1 MLNLYYGKLI
11 GKIEEY
17 EGKNYLMVDDFT
29 LDNVLHK
36 IKRVGLEQLDNIMI
50 LINTGDKLPNDI
62 TGITDITDINDMCH

>member
-1 MLNLYYGKLI
+1 MLIYFTRYQLDKLIVMLNLYYGKLI

-36 IKRVGLEQLDNIMI
+36 IKRVGLE
-50 LINTGDKLPNDI
+50 
-62 TGITDITDINDMCH
+62 

>member
-17 EGKNYLMVDDFT
+17 EGKNYLIVDDFT

-36 IKRVGLEQLDNIMI
+36 IKRVGLE
-50 LINTGDKLPNDI
+50 
-62 TGITDITDINDMCH
+62 

>member
-11 GKIEEY
+11 LKIEEY

-36 IKRVGLEQLDNIMI
+36 IKRVGLE
-50 LINTGDKLPNDI
+50 
-62 TGITDITDINDMCH
+62 

>member
-1 MLNLYYGKLI
+1 MLIYFTRYQLDKLIVMLNLYYGKLT

-36 IKRVGLEQLDNIMI
+36 IKRVGLE
-50 LINTGDKLPNDI
+50 
-62 TGITDITDINDMCH
+62 

>member
-1 MLNLYYGKLI
+1 MLIYFTRYQLDKLIVMLNLYYGKLI

-36 IKRVGLEQLDNIMI
+36 IKTVGLE
-50 LINTGDKLPNDI
+50 
-62 TGITDITDINDMCH
+62 